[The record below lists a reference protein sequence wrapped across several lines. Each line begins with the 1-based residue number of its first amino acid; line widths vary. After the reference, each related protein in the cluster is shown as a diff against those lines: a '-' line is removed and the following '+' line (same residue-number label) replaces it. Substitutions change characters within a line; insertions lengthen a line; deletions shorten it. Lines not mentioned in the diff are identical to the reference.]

1 MTENGGSYTVRSFK
15 LCTRSNV
22 VVRKTKSK
30 SKKCMWLVVGVGE
43 MSTAGSKSNGNVK
56 PIDHEYFLSVWKR
69 GIMLTDF
76 IAKYHQYTTIEYQL

>member
-1 MTENGGSYTVRSFK
+1 
-15 LCTRSNV
+15 
-22 VVRKTKSK
+22 
-30 SKKCMWLVVGVGE
+30 MWLVVGVGE